1 MSMTRIELFEFQKK
15 TFDEILELTKKKNAD
30 YSGKGTDAFKNFNLV
45 QSFGCVT
52 TEQGFFTRMVDKFS
66 RISSFIENG
75 ELMVKDESVED
86 TLKDLSNYSILFLA
100 YLEGKRREKLKLID
114 VVPEKDTVDQ
124 FFTPDYAKGI
134 SI

>member
-1 MSMTRIELFEFQKK
+1 MSMTRTELFEFQKK

-30 YSGKGTDAFKNFNLV
+30 YSGKGDDAFKNFNLV

-75 ELMVKDESVED
+75 ELMVKDESVTD
-86 TLKDLSNYSILFLA
+86 TLQDLANYSILFMA
-100 YLEGKRREKLKLID
+100 YLEGKRREKLKIAND
-114 VVPEKDTVDQ
+114 VFSVP
-124 FFTPDYAKGI
+124 AKHDDANYHSNGQ
-134 SI
+134 